1 MLTSG
6 GHNAGIV
13 SGPAH
18 PRRRHRVRTWSNER
32 DTLSP
37 ETWLETTP
45 SQTGSWWP
53 IWDRWL
59 SEHSTAAQ
67 VPPPSLGSPSA
78 GYPPLADAPGQYVL
92 EK

>member
-1 MLTSG
+1 LLTSG

-32 DTLSP
+32 DTLTP
-37 ETWLETTP
+37 QAWLESTKP
-45 SQTGSWWP
+45 EAGSWWP
-53 IWDRWL
+53 VWDRWL
-59 SEHSTAAQ
+59 VEHSSPTRL
-67 VPPPSLGSPSA
+67 VPPTVGSATA

-92 EK
+92 QK